1 MKYRRIVESIVYRI
15 AYYLIIPTIL
25 VGSTSCRNEGSLGL
39 TDIENMFEY
48 IPDSV
53 QTSVY
58 WYWISDNLS
67 KEGVIKDL
75 EAMKAVGI
83 NRAFIGNIGLPP
95 GDQPYG
101 TVKIFTDEW
110 WDILHTALKKAT
122 ELNIE
127 IGIFNSPGWSQS
139 GGPWVK
145 PEEAMRYLASSELVV
160 KGPQTLKVK
169 LPQPN
174 DVFQDVKLLAYPFD
188 EKATHTLNA
197 TNAKIT
203 SEPSVDNIAHIAD
216 GNMDTGVNFQSF
228 GTVTVDFDSEEEQ
241 VIRSIMV
248 SPLPHPIHV
257 DVEFLVR
264 EKEGGYR
271 SVKTFHVNR
280 TNASLNVGFK
290 PYGPVTV
297 AVPETKGHSFR
308 VVFTHANQHCN
319 IGELTLTSQ
328 VLEERFVEK
337 SLAKM
342 FQTPLPY
349 WHDYMWPVQPEATD
363 KASVIRP
370 EDIINITD
378 YLAKDGYLQWEVP
391 AGSWKIIRSGM
402 TPTGTKNEPASEDA
416 KGLEID
422 KMSRKHV
429 ATHFDAFMGEI
440 IRRIPAEDRKT
451 WKVVVQDS
459 YEQGGQNWTDDFI
472 ADFEKCYG
480 YNPVPFIPV
489 FSGNVVGS
497 RDITDR
503 FLWDLRRLV
512 ADKVAYD
519 YVGGLRD
526 VSHKHGLTTWLENY
540 GHWGF
545 PGEFLQY
552 GGQSDEI
559 GGEFWSEGSLGDIEN
574 RAASSCGHIYG
585 KRKISAESFTAAG
598 AVFGRYPELMKQRGD
613 RFFTEGIN
621 NTLLHVYIHQ
631 PYEDKN
637 PGMNAWFGNEFNR
650 KNTWFYD
657 MDMFIDYLKR
667 CNFMLQQGTYVADAA
682 YFIGEDA
689 PKMTGVCDPPLPK
702 GYSFDYINSEVI
714 MSRIQVK
721 DGHLVLPDG
730 LKYKVLVLPK
740 QETMRPE
747 LLRRIIALVKDGAV
761 VLGPAPM
768 RSPSYQNYPN
778 ADNEVQELAKEL
790 WGTVDGTSVKYRRVG
805 KGLIASGME
814 MQELFDLVGL
824 IPDFEVNNNDPLLF
838 IHRTLKDGE
847 MYFVSN
853 QANHPVEVSPS
864 FRINGKSPELW
875 DAVTGKKRAL
885 EAYYQKEGAT
895 FVPLKLEALESAFI
909 VFRNST
915 NDSPGGSVADNY
927 PVAEPI
933 KSIDTPWTVT
943 FDARFGGLSRPVVM
957 DTLYDWTQSANDS
970 IKYYSGTAVYANQ
983 FVLDEVSKD
992 KTYYI
997 DLGKVMVMAKVSING
1012 KYADGVW
1019 TAPWRVDISDFIKPG
1034 NNTVEISVV
1043 NNWMNRL
1050 IGDSTLPEQER
1061 RTWTPVNP
1069 YHSGSELQSSGLQ
1082 GPVRILQ

>member
-1 MKYRRIVESIVYRI
+1 MSLAQAENVFEHAHDSI
-15 AYYLIIPTIL
+15 
-25 VGSTSCRNEGSLGL
+25 
-39 TDIENMFEY
+39 
-48 IPDSV
+48 

-58 WYWISDNLS
+58 WYWISDNIS

-83 NRAFIGNIGLPP
+83 NRAFIGNIGLSP
-95 GDQPYG
+95 GDQLYG
-101 TVKIFTDEW
+101 NVKMFSDEW
-110 WDILHTALKKAT
+110 WDILHAALKKAT

-145 PEEAMRYLASSELVV
+145 PEEAMRYLTSSELVV
-160 KGPQTLKVK
+160 KGPRKLELK
-169 LPQPN
+169 LPQPHAE
-174 DVFQDVKLLAYPFD
+174 FQDVKLIAYPFD
-188 EKATHTLNA
+188 EKAAYTLNA
-197 TNAKIT
+197 TNSKIT
-203 SEPSVDNIAHIAD
+203 SQPFIDNITHLAD
-216 GNMDTGVNFQSF
+216 GNMDTGVNLQSH
-228 GTVTVDFDSEEEQ
+228 GSVTVDFDCEEEQ
-241 VIRSIMV
+241 IIRSITV
-248 SPLPHPIHV
+248 APLPHQIYA
-257 DVEFLVR
+257 DVEFWVK
-264 EKEGGYR
+264 EKEGDRYR
-271 SVKTFHVNR
+271 LVKTFQVNR

-297 AVPETKGHSFR
+297 AVPETEGRSFR
-308 VVFTHANQHCN
+308 VVFANGIQHSC
-319 IGELTLTSQ
+319 IGELTLTAQ
-328 VLEERFVEK
+328 VLEERFIEK
-337 SLAKM
+337 TLAKM

-349 WHDYMWPVQPEATD
+349 WHDYMWPVQPEATNA
-363 KASVIRP
+363 ASVIDP
-370 EDIINITD
+370 EAVVDITTC
-378 YLAKDGYLQWEVP
+378 LAEDGVLRWEVP

-402 TPTGTKNEPASEDA
+402 TPTGTMNEPASEDA

-422 KMSRKHV
+422 KMSKKHV
-429 ATHFDAFMGEI
+429 ATHFNAFMGEI

-472 ADFEKCYG
+472 ADFKARYG
-480 YNPVPFIPV
+480 YDPVTFIPV

-512 ADKVAYD
+512 ADKVAHD
-519 YVGGLRD
+519 YVGGLRE

-559 GGEFWSEGSLGDIEN
+559 SGEFWSEGSLGDIEN

-613 RFFTEGIN
+613 RFFAEGIN

-682 YFIGEDA
+682 YFIGEDT

-702 GYSFDYINSEVI
+702 GYSFDYINGEVI
-714 MSRIQVK
+714 MNRIKVK

-747 LLRRIIALVKDGAV
+747 LLRKIAALVKEGAV

-768 RSPSYQNYPN
+768 RSPSFENYPK
-778 ADNEVQELAKEL
+778 ADDEVRKLAEEL
-790 WGTVDGTSVKYRRVG
+790 WGPVNGTTLKHRRVG

-824 IPDFEVNNNDPLLF
+824 IPDFKVKNDDPLLF
-838 IHRTLKDGE
+838 IHRTLRDGE

-853 QANHPVEVSPS
+853 QANHSVEVSPS
-864 FRINGKSPELW
+864 FRIDGKAPELW
-875 DAVTGKKRAL
+875 DAVTGRRRIL
-885 EAYYQKEGAT
+885 PAYHRHDGAT
-895 FVPLKLEALESAFI
+895 SVPLKLEALESAFI

-915 NDSPGGSVADNY
+915 NDSPGGNVADNY
-927 PVAEPI
+927 RATEPI
-933 KSIDTPWTVT
+933 KLIDTPWTVT
-943 FDARFGGLSRPVVM
+943 FDARFGGPTGAVVM
-957 DTLYDWTQSANDS
+957 DRLYDWTQAANDS
-970 IKYYSGTAVYANQ
+970 IKYYSGTAVYANR
-983 FVLDEVSKD
+983 FVLDEVLPD
-992 KTYYI
+992 RPYYL

-1012 KYADGVW
+1012 KYAGGVW
-1019 TAPWRVDISDFIKPG
+1019 TAPWRVDISEFIKPG
-1034 NNTVEISVV
+1034 NNTIEISVV

-1050 IGDSTLPEQER
+1050 IKDISLPEQER
-1061 RTWTPVNP
+1061 QTWTPINP
-1069 YHSGSELQSSGLQ
+1069 YHPGSELQSSGLQ
-1082 GPVRILQ
+1082 GPVQILR